1 MSPLRQALAGYL
13 AVRRALGYKL
23 ARPEKLLGQFITYL
37 EAAGATTI
45 TTEHALAWAT
55 LPAGDASWHASRM
68 SAVRGFAAYLRTID
82 PSAQVPPADLI
93 PWRPRRATPYLY
105 SDADITA
112 LIAAAA
118 RLRFPLRTATYQT
131 LIGLLAVTGM
141 RVGEAIRLDRPDA
154 DLHAGVLTIR
164 QSKFGK
170 SRLIPLHPTTTAA
183 LRGYLRLRD
192 RLHPHPSTAALFIS
206 PAGTRLLYCNVHST
220 FQQLARHGRAAAP
233 VGILPPAH
241 PRPADTPSP
250 SAACS
255 TPTPPGRTGRPGW
268 PCCPPTS
275 GHVDPAATYWYLS
288 AAPEL
293 LALAGQRLEH
303 HLAGQP

>member
-1 MSPLRQALAGYL
+1 MSPLRLVLADYL
-13 AVRRALGYKL
+13 AVRRSLGYQL
-23 ARPEKLLGQFITYL
+23 VRPEKLLGQFITYL
-37 EAAGATTI
+37 EDAGAETVTTG
-45 TTEHALAWAT
+45 HALAWAT
-55 LPAGDASWHASRM
+55 LPGGNQSWHSLRL
-68 SAVRGFAAYLRTID
+68 SAVRGFAAYLHTID
-82 PSAQVPPADLI
+82 PSAEVPPADLI

-154 DLHAGVLTIR
+154 DLDAGVLTIR

-192 RLHPHPSTAALFIS
+192 RLHPHPSAPAVFIT
-206 PAGTRLLYCNVHST
+206 PAGTRLMYCNVHST
-220 FQQLARHGRAAAP
+220 FQQLARRAGLQPRSSSCRPRIHDLRHSFAVRSLLDAYAA
-233 VGILPPAH
+233 GQDGQARLALL
-241 PRPADTPSP
+241 ATYL
-250 SAACS
+250 
-255 TPTPPGRTGRPGW
+255 
-268 PCCPPTS
+268 

>member
-13 AVRRALGYKL
+13 EVRRALGYKL
-23 ARPEKLLGQFITYL
+23 ARPEKLLGQFISYL

-45 TTEHALAWAT
+45 TTEHALGWAT

-68 SAVRGFAAYLRTID
+68 SAVRGFASYLRTID
-82 PSAQVPPADLI
+82 PSAEVPPADLI

-154 DLHAGVLTIR
+154 DLDGGVLTIR

-170 SRLIPLHPTTTAA
+170 SRLVPLHPATTAA
-183 LRGYLRLRD
+183 LAGYLRLRD
-192 RLHPHPSTAALFIS
+192 RLHPDPSAPAVFIT
-206 PAGTRLLYCNVHST
+206 PAGTRLMYCNVHATWKLLVASAGL
-220 FQQLARHGRAAAP
+220 Q
-233 VGILPPAH
+233 
-241 PRPADTPSP
+241 PRSP
-250 SAACS
+250 SCRPRIHDLRHSFAVRSLLDAYAAGQDGQVRLALLS
-255 TPTPPGRTGRPGW
+255 TYL
-268 PCCPPTS
+268 

-293 LALAGQRLEH
+293 LALAAQRLEH

>member
-1 MSPLRQALAGYL
+1 MSPLRQALADYL

-37 EAAGATTI
+37 EEAGAATVTTG
-45 TTEHALAWAT
+45 HALAWAV
-55 LPAGDASWHASRM
+55 LPGGDASWHALRL
-68 SAVRGFAAYLRTID
+68 SAVRGFAAYLRTLD
-82 PSAQVPPADLI
+82 PAAEIPPADLI

-118 RLRFPLRTATYQT
+118 CLRFPLRAATYQT

-141 RVGEAIRLDRPDA
+141 RVGEAIRLDRTDA
-154 DLHAGVLTIR
+154 DLAAGILTIR

-170 SRLIPLHPTTTAA
+170 SRLVPLHPTTVTALSA
-183 LRGYLRLRD
+183 YLTLRD
-192 RLHPHPSTAALFIS
+192 RLHPHPSAPAVFIS

-220 FQQLARHGRAAAP
+220 WQQLLARAGLQPRSASCRPRIHDLRHSFAVRSMLDAYAAGQDGQAR
-233 VGILPPAH
+233 LALL
-241 PRPADTPSP
+241 
-250 SAACS
+250 S
-255 TPTPPGRTGRPGW
+255 TW
-268 PCCPPTS
+268 L
-275 GHVDPAATYWYLS
+275 GHVDPGATYWYLS

-293 LALAGQRLEH
+293 LALAGQRLED
-303 HLAGQP
+303 HLRERP

>member
-13 AVRRALGYKL
+13 QVRRALGYKL

-68 SAVRGFAAYLRTID
+68 SAVRGFATYLHTID
-82 PSAQVPPADLI
+82 PSAEVPPADLI

-154 DLHAGVLTIR
+154 DLARRRADHPPVQIR
-164 QSKFGK
+164 QV
-170 SRLIPLHPTTTAA
+170 PADPAA
-183 LRGYLRLRD
+183 
-192 RLHPHPSTAALFIS
+192 PHHH
-206 PAGTRLLYCNVHST
+206 R
-220 FQQLARHGRAAAP
+220 RAARLPAAARPAAP
-233 VGILPPAH
+233 SSQH
-241 PRPADTPSP
+241 RRRCSSPRPA
-250 SAACS
+250 
-255 TPTPPGRTGRPGW
+255 PG
-268 PCCPPTS
+268 CCI
-275 GHVDPAATYWYLS
+275 ATCTRHS
-288 AAPEL
+288 SS
-293 LALAGQRLEH
+293 
-303 HLAGQP
+303 

>member
-1 MSPLRQALAGYL
+1 VSPLRQALAGYL
-13 AVRRALGYKL
+13 GVRRALGYKL
-23 ARPEKLLGQFITYL
+23 ARPEKLVGQFITYL

-45 TTEHALAWAT
+45 TVEHALAWAT
-55 LPAGDASWHASRM
+55 LPAGDASWHACRL

-105 SDADITA
+105 SDSDITA

-118 RLRFPLRTATYQT
+118 SLRFPLRTATYQT

-154 DLHAGVLTIR
+154 GLHGGVVTVR
-164 QSKFGK
+164 ESKFGK
-170 SRLIPLHPTTTAA
+170 SRLVPLHPTTTAA
-183 LRGYLRLRD
+183 LRSYLRLRD
-192 RLHPHPSTAALFIS
+192 RLHPHPSTAAVFIS

-220 FQQLARHGRAAAP
+220 FQRLARQAG
-233 VGILPPAH
+233 LQ
-241 PRPADTPSP
+241 PR
-250 SAACS
+250 SASC
-255 TPTPPGRTGRPGW
+255 RPRIHDLRHSFAVASLLDAYSRGQDGQARLALLA
-268 PCCPPTS
+268 TYL

-303 HLAGQP
+303 HLAGQR

>member
-1 MSPLRQALAGYL
+1 VSPLRQALAGYL

-37 EAAGATTI
+37 ETAGATTL

-55 LPAGDASWHASRM
+55 LPAGDASWHAYRL
-68 SAVRGFAAYLRTID
+68 SAVRGFATYLRTID
-82 PSAQVPPADLI
+82 PSVQVPPADLI

-105 SDADITA
+105 SGSDITA

-118 RLRFPLRTATYQT
+118 SLRFPLRTATYQT

-141 RVGEAIRLDRPDA
+141 RVGEAIRLDRADA
-154 DLHAGVLTIR
+154 DLDIGVITVR
-164 QSKFGK
+164 ESKFGK
-170 SRLIPLHPTTTAA
+170 SRLVPLHPTTSAA
-183 LRGYLRLRD
+183 LRGYLQLRD
-192 RLHPHPSTAALFIS
+192 RLHPRPSVPAMFIS

-220 FQQLARHGRAAAP
+220 FQRLARHAGLQPRSASCRPRIHDLRHSFAVASLLDAYAAGQDGQAR
-233 VGILPPAH
+233 LALL
-241 PRPADTPSP
+241 
-250 SAACS
+250 S
-255 TPTPPGRTGRPGW
+255 TYL
-268 PCCPPTS
+268 